1 MKNILS
7 TQALLYT
14 DSQSVKIIFLISF
27 HIRFRKKYSLL
38 IYTLRASF
46 FFRRKINFKLG
57 KSINEKQVVDNLH
70 TFTRC
75 CEVFQ
80 VCREYIGGNVQSS
93 YQQIYTKTRQE
104 QSERRGVRRMKNAR
118 ESEAGHKTFMSE
130 SLYTHPR

>member
-46 FFRRKINFKLG
+46 FFRRKINFKLR

-80 VCREYIGGNVQSS
+80 VCREYIGGNV
-93 YQQIYTKTRQE
+93 
-104 QSERRGVRRMKNAR
+104 
-118 ESEAGHKTFMSE
+118 
-130 SLYTHPR
+130 